1 MRASQLSQ
9 IQTLAGATSQQIE
22 WIVIQTA
29 ATPHTMLLSGDD
41 LSHLPGPVTLDT
53 ILHHLES
60 RYYLQS
66 YQVSSAMEIMFQI
79 NVKLRGLL
87 RKD

>member
-1 MRASQLSQ
+1 MRVSQLSQ

-66 YQVSSAMEIMFQI
+66 YQVSSAMEIMFLKAI
-79 NVKLRGLL
+79 TKKNLL
-87 RKD
+87 HC